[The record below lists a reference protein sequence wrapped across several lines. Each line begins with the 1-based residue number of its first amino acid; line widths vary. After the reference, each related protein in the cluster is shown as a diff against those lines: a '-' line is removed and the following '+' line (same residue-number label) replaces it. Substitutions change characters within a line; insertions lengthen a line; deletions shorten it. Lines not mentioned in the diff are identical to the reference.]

1 MLALLC
7 IGETEEEKSAGLSE
21 KVLREQLS
29 RGLELVKASECGMIW
44 VAYEP
49 VWAIGVNGKPITFD
63 YADEML
69 TKIRGILTELFG
81 EGGESVP
88 VFYGGSVN
96 NENAVPLSHCRDI
109 DGLFIGR
116 SAWDADNFNSLIRMV
131 MADCAARL

>member
-1 MLALLC
+1 IEKKDLAN
-7 IGETEEEKSAGLSE
+7 I
-21 KVLREQLS
+21 
-29 RGLELVKASECGMIW
+29 II
-44 VAYEP
+44 AYEP
-49 VWAIGVNGKPITFD
+49 VWAIGVNGKPITFG

-131 MADCAARL
+131 MADRAARL